1 MIICLFIIIIIVLI
15 VFLFRTMRKEVRGNK
30 PPLDLYLEDKNTN
43 TFVAIDVETAT
54 AKGNVCQIAYVY
66 VKEGE
71 FVSQNSFFVRP
82 SGNKY
87 DSINVRIHHITPDK
101 TANSQSIK
109 TIWPEIESKIYEA
122 GAVVAHNAD
131 FDIPCIQKSLN
142 YGTDVFD
149 KVRIIDTCK
158 ITNYAS
164 LYSCCVYFG
173 IELAAHHDALCD
185 ALACAQLLLKLK
197 DFPIYGNIPKVEE
210 PKPNNC
216 KSKEDIEIIYPDTIF
231 TDKTCV
237 YSGVFTDWPEREEL
251 EVFLLSCG
259 AKVRHSISSKTEFFI
274 TGSSPGPSKMQKA
287 LELNS
292 AGANIQFIDDIEL
305 GRIVV
310 DILSNCAKT
319 EAVSSGNTE

>member
-1 MIICLFIIIIIVLI
+1 MILI
-15 VFLFRTMRKEVRGNK
+15 VGLYRTFHKEIQNNK
-30 PPLDLYLEDKNTN
+30 PLLDIYQEERNTD

-54 AKGNVCQIAYVY
+54 AKGNICQIAYVF
-66 VKEGE
+66 VKDGE
-71 FVSQNSFFVRP
+71 VVSQNSFLVRP

-87 DSINVRIHHITPDK
+87 DSFNVRIHHITPGMTVDSPSLK
-101 TANSQSIK
+101 K
-109 TIWPEIESKIYEA
+109 IWPEIEDKIYEA

-131 FDIPCIQKSLN
+131 FDIPCIRKSLN

-164 LYSCCVYFG
+164 LYSCCVFFD
-173 IELAAHHDALCD
+173 IELTAHHDALCD
-185 ALACAQLLLKLK
+185 AMACAHLLLKLK
-197 DFPIYGNIPKVEE
+197 DFPPYGYIPKVEE

-216 KSKEDIEIIYPDTIF
+216 KSKEDIEIIYPYTVF
-231 TDKTCV
+231 TNKTCV

-292 AGANIQFIDDIEL
+292 AGANIQFIDEIEL

-319 EAVSSGNTE
+319 EVASSRNTE